1 MLICAHPRAGESAL
15 VSVQDMTSSNP
26 PESALKPPA
35 ETRGADTPEG
45 RNPINKVVF
54 FGAAAAVLAIAL
66 WAIID
71 QPGADRVIGAGVEFV
86 GKSFGWWYSLIVVAV
101 LAFVIAVAI
110 SKVGKT
116 RMGPDHSRPTFNLFT
131 WTAMLFA
138 AGIGIDLMFFSVS
151 EPVSQFLSP
160 PRGDG
165 GTAEAARQAMV
176 WTLFHYGILGWGL
189 YALMGMAL
197 AYFAYRHNLPLSIRS
212 ALFPIL
218 GKRIHGWMG
227 NVVDIAAVM
236 GTIFGIATSLGIGV
250 AQLNFGL
257 KFMFGIPESTG
268 TQVVLI
274 AVAVIMATISVLTGV
289 EKGIRRLSELNV
301 LLAIALML
309 FVLLGGKTRFL
320 LDGIITNVGDTL
332 SRFPSMALDTFAYDR
347 PDAWLNGWTLFFW
360 AWWIAWAPFVGLFL
374 ARISRGRTLREFVV
388 GVLVVPFAFI
398 LLWISIFGNSA
409 LELIIGGNKAF
420 GDVAMNTPEQGF
432 YALLEQ
438 YPFVPFSAAIATFTG
453 LLFYVTSA
461 DSGALVM
468 ANFTSNLKDPEQDA
482 AKWVRVFWAVA
493 TGLLTLAMLLVG
505 GVATLQNA
513 TVIMGLPFSVV
524 LVFIMLGLYKA
535 LRVEN
540 ALAGSF
546 RAGLHGVLASR
557 THAAGA
563 DSRRGWRQRLSR
575 AVSYPGKRS
584 AQRFITEVARPA
596 LEEMREEFT
605 AQGIE
610 ATLDTETVELVG
622 IDSVNLV
629 VNHGDERAFKYQ
641 IFPVQLDV
649 PTYATASVK
658 AEKYYRMEVFSL
670 EGSHG
675 YDLLGCSREQVIADV
690 LDQYEVHMAFLHENN
705 GGIGGS
711 KIAED
716 TDEITDWEGDFEM
729 VQEGAGP
736 DHQIESA
743 ASSSTETIDP
753 TNTRGSTSNPE
764 KE

>member
-1 MLICAHPRAGESAL
+1 MQSTASADA
-15 VSVQDMTSSNP
+15 SGKPQDP
-26 PESALKPPA
+26 
-35 ETRGADTPEG
+35 G
-45 RNPINKVVF
+45 RSPINKVVF
-54 FGAAAAVLAIAL
+54 FGAAAGVLAIAL

-71 QPGADRVIGAGVEFV
+71 QPGAARVIGAGVTFV

-116 RMGPDHSRPTFNLFT
+116 RLGPDHSRPTFNLFT

-165 GTAEAARQAMV
+165 GSAEAARQALV

-197 AYFAYRHNLPLSIRS
+197 GYFAYRHNLPLSIRS

-227 NVVDIAAVM
+227 NAVDIAAVM

-250 AQLNFGL
+250 AQLNYGL
-257 KFMFGIPESTG
+257 EFMFGIPQSTG
-268 TQVVLI
+268 MQIALI
-274 AVAVIMATISVLTGV
+274 ALSVIMATISVLTGV

-301 LLAIALML
+301 LLSIALML

-320 LDGIITNVGDTL
+320 LDGIITNIGDTL

-347 PDAWLNGWTLFFW
+347 PDDWLNGWTLFFW

-374 ARISRGRTLREFVV
+374 ARISRGRTLRQFVV

-409 LELIIGGNKAF
+409 LDLVMSGNQAF

-438 YPFVPFSAAIATFTG
+438 YPFVPFSAAVATFTG

-468 ANFTSNLKDPEQDA
+468 ANFTSNLKDPEQDG

-493 TGLLTLAMLLVG
+493 TGLLTLAMLLVD
-505 GVATLQNA
+505 GVTTLQNA

-546 RAGLHGVLASR
+546 RAGLHGVLSSR
-557 THAAGA
+557 AHSGGN

-596 LEEMREEFT
+596 LEEMREEF
-605 AQGIE
+605 ASQGIE
-610 ATLDTETVELVG
+610 ATLDAETVELVG
-622 IDSVNLV
+622 IDSINLV
-629 VNHGDERAFKYQ
+629 VHHGQERAFKYQ

-690 LDQYEVHMAFLHENN
+690 LDQYEVHLAFLQENN

-716 TDEITDWEGDFEM
+716 TDAVTDWETDFAM
-729 VQEGAGP
+729 VEEGAEA
-736 DHQIESA
+736 DHQLESTDSA
-743 ASSSTETIDP
+743 TSAPSSATP
-753 TNTRGSTSNPE
+753 TSNPGNE